1 VKVDPEVI
9 QTLVTFG
16 TGGGLFALIAGIVRT
31 VRTVRTGALSST
43 RAVVRSL
50 VQARNE
56 AEDREDVRTRE
67 RDYWRDIA
75 GRYSFQLRNA
85 GIRPD
90 PPHPQPPRVSDDDR
104 RQLRR
109 ERDERRIEDSGDVM
123 A

>member
-1 VKVDPEVI
+1 MKLDPDVI
-9 QTLVTFG
+9 KTLVTFL
-16 TGGGLFALIAGIVRT
+16 TGGGLLALVTGIVRS

-43 RAVVRSL
+43 RAVVKGL

-56 AEDREDVRTRE
+56 AENREDERTRE

-75 GRYSFQLRNA
+75 GRYHFQLRSA

-90 PPHPQPPRVSDDDR
+90 PPHPQPPHISDADR

-109 ERDERRIEDSGDVM
+109 ERDDRRIEDSGDIM